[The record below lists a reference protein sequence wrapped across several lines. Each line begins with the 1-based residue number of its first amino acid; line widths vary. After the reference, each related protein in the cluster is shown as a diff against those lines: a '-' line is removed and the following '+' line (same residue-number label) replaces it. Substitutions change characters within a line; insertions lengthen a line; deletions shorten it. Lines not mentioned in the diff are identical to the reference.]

1 MTKIEAIDKA
11 LKTIWTWQDEHDYCV
26 HLPTGYP
33 ELKKEYDETVK
44 AVIVLE
50 EIKHFLETG

>member
-11 LKTIWTWQDEHDYCV
+11 LQMIWEWQDEHDYCV
-26 HLPTGYP
+26 QLSKSYP
-33 ELKKEYDETVK
+33 EVKKEYDETAQ

-50 EIKHFLETG
+50 EIKTFLETG